1 MWLVLVTRR
10 PCLAT
15 EHSIELLSRRLR
27 EVACRRQCGLQ
38 WRKLGRV
45 CARGRGRRSIVAL
58 RRGRRRVRVL
68 PAGRLARRLLRGV
81 RAVLVAGDLLL
92 LLLLLWGRQIRRC
105 RRGVHRG
112 VPRSGPGS
120 RVFGLRRQVLGVPV
134 AGGGRAGVLLL
145 VVGVGVLHWHVTVQ
159 VAVVGVGHGVVA
171 RRVRATAGGCREAQV
186 GGATGDR
193 GRAVSVVLGRG
204 AGSGRVEG
212 CWQRWRRCGGRGGR
226 QVAVWGLRGGSGAR
240 VAAAGYCCM
249 PGAREG
255 GGLVRREVTRR
266 RGRPG
271 RVSVH
276 VASGGRQQRRR
287 RRRRRRRR
295 QAREEAHYYCCWR
308 SGTPRTMRCERAR
321 EGNSSSSNSNDSRRR
336 MNGPVTFV
344 GQRATGHSAPSQ
356 QWGVGHP
363 GGWR

>member
-1 MWLVLVTRR
+1 M
-10 PCLAT
+10 
-15 EHSIELLSRRLR
+15 
-27 EVACRRQCGLQ
+27 
-38 WRKLGRV
+38 
-45 CARGRGRRSIVAL
+45 CARGRGRGSIVAL

-81 RAVLVAGDLLL
+81 RAVLIAGGLLLLLL
-92 LLLLLWGRQIRRC
+92 LLLLLWSRQIRRC

-112 VPRSGPGS
+112 IPRSGPGS

-134 AGGGRAGVLLL
+134 AVGGRAGVLLL

-159 VAVVGVGHGVVA
+159 VAVVGVSHGVVA

-193 GRAVSVVLGRG
+193 GRAVSVVLGRR
-204 AGSGRVEG
+204 AASGRVEG
-212 CWQRWRRCGGRGGR
+212 CCWRRCGGRGGR

-240 VAAAGYCCM
+240 VAAGYCCM
-249 PGAREG
+249 LGAREGGGG

-276 VASGGRQQRRR
+276 VASGGRQRRR
-287 RRRRRRRR
+287 RRRRRKH
-295 QAREEAHYYCCWR
+295 AREEAHTTAAGGVAR
-308 SGTPRTMRCERAR
+308 RRTMRSEQA
-321 EGNSSSSNSNDSRRR
+321 
-336 MNGPVTFV
+336 
-344 GQRATGHSAPSQ
+344 
-356 QWGVGHP
+356 
-363 GGWR
+363 